1 MWVPVTD
8 EQRER
13 KKKQRKGY
21 RARAIAYVIDYKC
34 THLCA
39 DCGESKPFYCLD
51 FDHVRGRKEF
61 ELRRAGDDITSLVKI
76 QEEIDKCD
84 VVCKNC
90 HAVRTFMRNLSTN
103 AELQNC
109 PV

>member
-1 MWVPVTD
+1 MTH

-13 KKKQRKGY
+13 KKLQRKQY
-21 RARAIAYVIDYKC
+21 RAKARAFVIDWKC
-34 THLCA
+34 SHPCK
-39 DCGESKPFYCLD
+39 DCGVSFPFYKLD

-61 ELRRAGDDITSLVKI
+61 ELRRAGDDITCLKKLK
-76 QEEIDKCD
+76 EEMDKCD

-90 HAVRTFMRNLSTN
+90 HAERTFKRNLSTN
-103 AELQNC
+103 VELQDD

>member
-1 MWVPVTD
+1 VTP
-8 EQRER
+8 EAKER

-21 RARAIAYVIDYKC
+21 RQRARSYVIDYKC
-34 THLCA
+34 SHPCT
-39 DCGESKPFYCLD
+39 DCGETKPFYCLD

-61 ELRRAGDDITSLVKI
+61 ELRRAGDDITNMDRIKA
-76 QEEIDKCD
+76 EIAKCD

-90 HAVRTFMRNLSTN
+90 HATRTFMRNLHTN
-103 AELQNC
+103 DELQNR